1 MGCTN
6 SEEDQVKPEKQ
17 EKPKF
22 NRGNKRRVTDS
33 KNKDIRKNYEFI
45 SMLGNGSFGKVRL
58 YRDKNYKELLF
69 AIKTL
74 KKEGISNYHF
84 NLLKREV
91 DILSNMD
98 HPYIVK
104 YFGIFEDDFFIHIV
118 MEYLKGQDLSKIIS
132 LKNYNDFN
140 ENQMGQI
147 IHQLLKALSFIHS
160 KNIIHRD
167 IKPENILFS
176 DKRNIF
182 SLKLIDFGLAAFSE
196 QDKKIVGTPSYMSP
210 EMVDGNGTYVSDIWS
225 VGVVVYQMLTGK
237 LPFEK
242 NDDEEN
248 TNELLYQRIKKEE
261 YNKERLQKIDCSED
275 VIDFIDKALK
285 KDVKSRMTVEE
296 ALNHPWIKKFNINSL
311 DPSLINEDSIQLF
324 LNFSN
329 KPALQKEI
337 YYFLAKISNENDIA
351 IYKNIFNFF
360 DVNNK
365 GSLSKNDLKEGLAKN
380 KINIDEETLG
390 IIFDGLD
397 FHNNGKIYYS
407 EFLAAMVSSK
417 DFNKEEKII
426 SVFNLLKENEQNN
439 NYITYDSLENAAKA
453 LNLNINK
460 ERLQHCFKKLNG
472 HISLEKFQKIILD
485 DNSEEKASENINFM
499 PTISNGC
506 KSKRNSLFVRKKTH

>member
-6 SEEDQVKPEKQ
+6 SEEEKDKPSFKRQ
-17 EKPKF
+17 
-22 NRGNKRRVTDS
+22 NKRRVTES

-45 SMLGNGSFGKVRL
+45 SILGNGTFGKVRL

-74 KKEGISNYHF
+74 KKEGISSYQF
-84 NLLKREV
+84 NSLKREV

-104 YFGIFEDDFFIHIV
+104 YFGIFEDEHFIHIV
-118 MEYLKGQDLSKIIS
+118 MEYLKGHDLSKIIS
-132 LKNYNDFN
+132 LKDYNDFN

-182 SLKLIDFGLAAFSE
+182 SLKLIDFGLATFSE
-196 QDKKIVGTPSYMSP
+196 QEKKIVGTPMYMSP
-210 EMVDGNGTYVSDIWS
+210 EMIDGNGTYVSDIWS
-225 VGVVVYQMLTGK
+225 VGVVVYQMITGK
-237 LPFEK
+237 LPFDGGEG
-242 NDDEEN
+242 DDN
-248 TNELLYQRIKKEE
+248 QILYEHIKTKE
-261 YNKERLQKIDCSED
+261 YNKEKLNNVECSED
-275 VIDFIDKALK
+275 VKDFIDKALQKDIK
-285 KDVKSRMTVEE
+285 KRMTVEE

-311 DPSLINEDSIQLF
+311 DPSLINKDSIQLF
-324 LNFSN
+324 LNFSK

-360 DVNNK
+360 DMNNT
-365 GSLSKNDLKEGLAKN
+365 GALSKEDLKEGLEKN
-380 KINIDEETLG
+380 KIKIDEETLD

-397 FHNNGKIYYS
+397 FHNSGKIYYS

-426 SVFNLLKENEQNN
+426 SVFNLLRENEQND

-460 ERLQHCFKKLNG
+460 ERIKHCFKKLNG
-472 HISLEKFQKIILD
+472 YISLEKFKKLILD
-485 DNSEEKASENINFM
+485 DNSEEKMSDSINYM
-499 PTISNGC
+499 PTISNGD
-506 KSKRNSLFVRKKTH
+506 KLKKNHTLTRKKKS

>member
-6 SEEDQVKPEKQ
+6 SEEDHDKSQIRRQ
-17 EKPKF
+17 
-22 NRGNKRRVTDS
+22 NKRRVTES

-74 KKEGISNYHF
+74 KKEGITSYHF
-84 NLLKREV
+84 SLLKQEV

-98 HPYIVK
+98 HPNIVK
-104 YFGIFEDDFFIHIV
+104 YFGIFEDDYFIHIV

-132 LKNYNDFN
+132 LKNYTDFN

-182 SLKLIDFGLAAFSE
+182 SLKLIDFGLATFQE
-196 QDKKIVGTPSYMSP
+196 QEKKTAGTPMYMSP

-225 VGVVVYQMLTGK
+225 VGVVVYQMVTGK
-237 LPFEK
+237 LPFDGGENDENQILYEHIK
-242 NDDEEN
+242 ND
-248 TNELLYQRIKKEE
+248 E
-261 YNKERLQKIDCSED
+261 YNKDTLNNVECSDD
-275 VIDFIDKALK
+275 VKDFIDKALQKDIK
-285 KDVKSRMTVEE
+285 KRMTVQE
-296 ALNHPWIKKFNINSL
+296 ALNHPWIKKFNVNSL
-311 DPSLINEDSIQLF
+311 DPSLLNENTIQLL
-324 LNFSN
+324 LNFSK

-360 DVNNK
+360 DMNNK
-365 GSLSKNDLKEGLAKN
+365 GGLSKNDLKEGLEKN
-380 KINIDEETLG
+380 KIDIDEDTLD

-460 ERLQHCFKKLNG
+460 ERIKHCFKRLNES
-472 HISLEKFQKIILD
+472 INLEKFQKIILD
-485 DNSEEKASENINFM
+485 EVSEGQMEENINNM

-506 KSKRNSLFVRKKTH
+506 KPKKNNSVLTRKKTNQM

>member
-6 SEEDQVKPEKQ
+6 SEEEKDKPNFKRQ
-17 EKPKF
+17 
-22 NRGNKRRVTDS
+22 NKRRVTES

-45 SMLGNGSFGKVRL
+45 SMLGNGTFGKVRL

-74 KKEGISNYHF
+74 KKEGISSYQF

-104 YFGIFEDDFFIHIV
+104 YFGIFEDEHFIHIV
-118 MEYLKGQDLSKIIS
+118 MEYLKGHDLSKIIS
-132 LKNYNDFN
+132 LKDYNDFN

-182 SLKLIDFGLAAFSE
+182 SLKLIDFGLATFSE
-196 QDKKIVGTPSYMSP
+196 QEKKIVGTPMYMSP
-210 EMVDGNGTYVSDIWS
+210 EMIDGNGTYVSDIWS
-225 VGVVVYQMLTGK
+225 VGVVVYQMITGK
-237 LPFEK
+237 LPFDGGEG
-242 NDDEEN
+242 DDN
-248 TNELLYQRIKKEE
+248 QILYEHIKTKE
-261 YNKERLQKIDCSED
+261 YNKEKLNNVKCSED
-275 VIDFIDKALK
+275 VKDFIDKALQKDIK
-285 KDVKSRMTVEE
+285 KRMTVEE

-311 DPSLINEDSIQLF
+311 DPSLINKDSIQLF
-324 LNFSN
+324 LNFSK

-360 DVNNK
+360 DMNNK
-365 GSLSKNDLKEGLAKN
+365 GALSKEDLKEGLEKN
-380 KINIDEETLG
+380 KIKIDEETLD

-397 FHNNGKIYYS
+397 FHNSGKIYYS

-426 SVFNLLKENEQNN
+426 SVFNLLRENEQND

-460 ERLQHCFKKLNG
+460 ERIKHCFKKLNG
-472 HISLEKFQKIILD
+472 YISLEKFKKLILD
-485 DNSEEKASENINFM
+485 DNSEEKMSDSINYM
-499 PTISNGC
+499 PTISNGD
-506 KSKRNSLFVRKKTH
+506 KLKKNHTLTRKKTS

>member
-6 SEEDQVKPEKQ
+6 SEEDHDKSQIRRQ
-17 EKPKF
+17 
-22 NRGNKRRVTDS
+22 NKRRVTES

-74 KKEGISNYHF
+74 KKEGITSYHF
-84 NLLKREV
+84 SLLKQEV

-98 HPYIVK
+98 HPNIVK
-104 YFGIFEDDFFIHIV
+104 YFGIFEDDYFIHIV

-132 LKNYNDFN
+132 LKNYTDFN

-182 SLKLIDFGLAAFSE
+182 SLKLIDFGLATFQE
-196 QDKKIVGTPSYMSP
+196 QEKKTAGTPMYMSP
-210 EMVDGNGTYVSDIWS
+210 EMVEGNGTYVSDIWS
-225 VGVVVYQMLTGK
+225 VGVVVYQMVTGK
-237 LPFEK
+237 LPFDGGENDENQILYEHIK
-242 NDDEEN
+242 ND
-248 TNELLYQRIKKEE
+248 E
-261 YNKERLQKIDCSED
+261 YNKEKLNNVECSDD
-275 VIDFIDKALK
+275 VKDFIDKALQKDIK
-285 KDVKSRMTVEE
+285 KRMTVQE
-296 ALNHPWIKKFNINSL
+296 ALNHPWIKKFNVNSL
-311 DPSLINEDSIQLF
+311 DPSLLNENTIQLL
-324 LNFSN
+324 LNFSK

-365 GSLSKNDLKEGLAKN
+365 GGLSKNDLKEGLEKN
-380 KINIDEETLG
+380 KIDIDEDTLD

-460 ERLQHCFKKLNG
+460 ERIKHCFKRLNES
-472 HISLEKFQKIILD
+472 INLEKFQKIILD
-485 DNSEEKASENINFM
+485 EVSEGQMEEDINNM

-506 KSKRNSLFVRKKTH
+506 KPKKNNSVLTRKKTNQM

>member
-6 SEEDQVKPEKQ
+6 SEEDHDKSQIRRQ
-17 EKPKF
+17 
-22 NRGNKRRVTDS
+22 NKRRVTES

-74 KKEGISNYHF
+74 KKEGITSYHF
-84 NLLKREV
+84 SLLKQEV

-98 HPYIVK
+98 HPNIVK
-104 YFGIFEDDFFIHIV
+104 YFGIFEDDYFIHIV

-132 LKNYNDFN
+132 LKNYTDFN

-182 SLKLIDFGLAAFSE
+182 SLKLIDFGLATFKE
-196 QDKKIVGTPSYMSP
+196 QEKKTAGTPMYMSP

-225 VGVVVYQMLTGK
+225 VGVVVYQMVTGK
-237 LPFEK
+237 LPFDGGENDENQILYEHIK
-242 NDDEEN
+242 ND
-248 TNELLYQRIKKEE
+248 E
-261 YNKERLQKIDCSED
+261 YNKEKLNNVECSDD
-275 VIDFIDKALK
+275 VKDFIDKALQKDIK
-285 KDVKSRMTVEE
+285 KRMTVQE
-296 ALNHPWIKKFNINSL
+296 ALNHPWIKKFNVNSL
-311 DPSLINEDSIQLF
+311 DPSLLNENTIQLL
-324 LNFSN
+324 LNFSK

-360 DVNNK
+360 DMNNK
-365 GSLSKNDLKEGLAKN
+365 GGLSKNDLKEGLEKN
-380 KINIDEETLG
+380 KIDIDEDTLD

-460 ERLQHCFKKLNG
+460 ERIKHCFKRLNES
-472 HISLEKFQKIILD
+472 INLEKFQKIILD
-485 DNSEEKASENINFM
+485 EVSEGQMEENINNM

-506 KSKRNSLFVRKKTH
+506 KPKKNNSVLTRKKTNQM

>member
-6 SEEDQVKPEKQ
+6 SEEEKDKPNFKRQ
-17 EKPKF
+17 
-22 NRGNKRRVTDS
+22 NKRRVTES

-45 SMLGNGSFGKVRL
+45 SMLGNGTFGKVRL

-74 KKEGISNYHF
+74 KKEGISSYQF

-104 YFGIFEDDFFIHIV
+104 YFGIFEDEHFIHIV
-118 MEYLKGQDLSKIIS
+118 MEYLKGHDLSKIIS
-132 LKNYNDFN
+132 LKDYNDFN

-182 SLKLIDFGLAAFSE
+182 SLKLIDFGLATFSE
-196 QDKKIVGTPSYMSP
+196 QEKKIVGTPMYMSP
-210 EMVDGNGTYVSDIWS
+210 EMIDGNGTYVSDIWS
-225 VGVVVYQMLTGK
+225 VGVVVYQMITGK
-237 LPFEK
+237 LPFDGGEG
-242 NDDEEN
+242 DDN
-248 TNELLYQRIKKEE
+248 QILYEHIKTKE
-261 YNKERLQKIDCSED
+261 YNKEKLNNVKCSED
-275 VIDFIDKALK
+275 VKDFIDKALQKDIK
-285 KDVKSRMTVEE
+285 KRMTVEE

-311 DPSLINEDSIQLF
+311 DPSLINKDSIQLF
-324 LNFSN
+324 LNFSK

-360 DVNNK
+360 DMNNK
-365 GSLSKNDLKEGLAKN
+365 GALSKEDLKEGLEKN
-380 KINIDEETLG
+380 KIKIDEETLD

-397 FHNNGKIYYS
+397 FHNSGKIYYS

-426 SVFNLLKENEQNN
+426 SVFNLLRENEQND

-460 ERLQHCFKKLNG
+460 ERIKHCFKKLNG
-472 HISLEKFQKIILD
+472 YISLEKFKKLILD
-485 DNSEEKASENINFM
+485 DNSEEKMSDSINYM
-499 PTISNGC
+499 PTISNGD
-506 KSKRNSLFVRKKTH
+506 KLKKNHTLTRKKKS

>member
-6 SEEDQVKPEKQ
+6 SEEEKDKPNFK
-17 EKPKF
+17 
-22 NRGNKRRVTDS
+22 RRNKRRVTES

-45 SMLGNGSFGKVRL
+45 SMLGNGTFGKVRL

-74 KKEGISNYHF
+74 KKEGISSYQF

-104 YFGIFEDDFFIHIV
+104 YFGIFEDEHFIHIV
-118 MEYLKGQDLSKIIS
+118 MEYLKGHDLSKIIS
-132 LKNYNDFN
+132 LKDYNDFN

-182 SLKLIDFGLAAFSE
+182 SLKLIDFGLATFSE
-196 QDKKIVGTPSYMSP
+196 QEKKIVGTPMYMSP
-210 EMVDGNGTYVSDIWS
+210 EMIDGNGTYVSDIWS
-225 VGVVVYQMLTGK
+225 VGVVVYQMITGK
-237 LPFEK
+237 LPFDGGEG
-242 NDDEEN
+242 DDN
-248 TNELLYQRIKKEE
+248 QILYEHIKTKE
-261 YNKERLQKIDCSED
+261 YNKEKLNNVKCSED
-275 VIDFIDKALK
+275 VKDFIDKALQKDIK
-285 KDVKSRMTVEE
+285 KRMTVEE

-311 DPSLINEDSIQLF
+311 DPSLINNDSIQLF
-324 LNFSN
+324 LNFSK

-360 DVNNK
+360 DMNNT
-365 GSLSKNDLKEGLAKN
+365 GALSKEDLKEGLEKN
-380 KINIDEETLG
+380 KIKIDEETLD

-397 FHNNGKIYYS
+397 FHNSGKIYYS

-426 SVFNLLKENEQNN
+426 SVFNLLRENEQND
-439 NYITYDSLENAAKA
+439 NYITYDSLENAAKG

-460 ERLQHCFKKLNG
+460 ERIKHCFKKLNG
-472 HISLEKFQKIILD
+472 YISLEKFKKLILD
-485 DNSEEKASENINFM
+485 DNSEEKMSDIINYM
-499 PTISNGC
+499 PTISNGD
-506 KSKRNSLFVRKKTH
+506 KLKKNHTLTRKKTS

>member
-6 SEEDQVKPEKQ
+6 SEEDHDKSQIRRQ
-17 EKPKF
+17 
-22 NRGNKRRVTDS
+22 NKRRVTES

-74 KKEGISNYHF
+74 KKEGITSYHF
-84 NLLKREV
+84 SLLKQEV

-98 HPYIVK
+98 HPNIVK
-104 YFGIFEDDFFIHIV
+104 YFGIFEDDYFIHIV

-132 LKNYNDFN
+132 LKNYTDFN

-182 SLKLIDFGLAAFSE
+182 SLKLIDFGLATFQE
-196 QDKKIVGTPSYMSP
+196 QEKKTAGTPMYMSP
-210 EMVDGNGTYVSDIWS
+210 EMVDGKGTYVSDIWS
-225 VGVVVYQMLTGK
+225 VGVVVYQMVTGK
-237 LPFEK
+237 LPFDGGENDENQILYEHIK
-242 NDDEEN
+242 ND
-248 TNELLYQRIKKEE
+248 E
-261 YNKERLQKIDCSED
+261 YNKEKLNNVECSDD
-275 VIDFIDKALK
+275 VKDFIDKALQKDIK
-285 KDVKSRMTVEE
+285 KRMTVQE
-296 ALNHPWIKKFNINSL
+296 ALNHPWIKKFNVNSL
-311 DPSLINEDSIQLF
+311 DPSLLNENTIQLL
-324 LNFSN
+324 LNFSK

-360 DVNNK
+360 DMNNK
-365 GSLSKNDLKEGLAKN
+365 GGLSKNDLKEGLEKN
-380 KINIDEETLG
+380 KIDIDEDTLD

-397 FHNNGKIYYS
+397 FHNNRKIYYS

-460 ERLQHCFKKLNG
+460 ERIKHCFKRLNES
-472 HISLEKFQKIILD
+472 INLEKFQKIILD
-485 DNSEEKASENINFM
+485 EVSEEQMEENINNM

-506 KSKRNSLFVRKKTH
+506 KPKKNNSVFTRKKTNQM

>member
-6 SEEDQVKPEKQ
+6 SEEEKDKPNFKRQ
-17 EKPKF
+17 
-22 NRGNKRRVTDS
+22 NKRRVTES

-45 SMLGNGSFGKVRL
+45 SILGNGTFGKVRL

-74 KKEGISNYHF
+74 KKEGISSYQF

-104 YFGIFEDDFFIHIV
+104 YFGIFEDEHFIHIV
-118 MEYLKGQDLSKIIS
+118 MEYLKGHDLSKIIS
-132 LKNYNDFN
+132 LKDYNDFN

-182 SLKLIDFGLAAFSE
+182 SLKLIDFGLATFSE
-196 QDKKIVGTPSYMSP
+196 QEKKIVGTPMYMSP
-210 EMVDGNGTYVSDIWS
+210 EMIDGNGTYVSDIWS
-225 VGVVVYQMLTGK
+225 VGVVVYQMITGK
-237 LPFEK
+237 LPFDGGEG
-242 NDDEEN
+242 DDN
-248 TNELLYQRIKKEE
+248 QILYEHIKTKE
-261 YNKERLQKIDCSED
+261 YNKEKLNNVECSED
-275 VIDFIDKALK
+275 VKDFIDKALQKDIK
-285 KDVKSRMTVEE
+285 KRMTVEE

-311 DPSLINEDSIQLF
+311 DPSLINKDSIQLF
-324 LNFSN
+324 LNFSK

-360 DVNNK
+360 DMNNK
-365 GSLSKNDLKEGLAKN
+365 GALSKEDLKEGLEKN
-380 KINIDEETLG
+380 KIKIDEETLD

-397 FHNNGKIYYS
+397 FHNSGKIYYS

-426 SVFNLLKENEQNN
+426 SVFNLLRENEQND

-460 ERLQHCFKKLNG
+460 ERIKHCFKKLNG
-472 HISLEKFQKIILD
+472 YISLEKFKKLILD
-485 DNSEEKASENINFM
+485 DNSEEKMSDSINYM
-499 PTISNGC
+499 PTISNGD
-506 KSKRNSLFVRKKTH
+506 KLKKNHTLTRKKTS

>member
-6 SEEDQVKPEKQ
+6 SEEDHDKSQIRRQ
-17 EKPKF
+17 
-22 NRGNKRRVTDS
+22 NKRRVTES

-74 KKEGISNYHF
+74 KKEGITSYHF
-84 NLLKREV
+84 SLLKQEV

-98 HPYIVK
+98 HPNIVK
-104 YFGIFEDDFFIHIV
+104 YFGIFEDDYFIHIV

-132 LKNYNDFN
+132 LKNYTDFN

-182 SLKLIDFGLAAFSE
+182 SLKLIDFGLATFQE
-196 QDKKIVGTPSYMSP
+196 QEKKTAGTPMYMSP

-225 VGVVVYQMLTGK
+225 VGVVVYQMVTGK
-237 LPFEK
+237 LPFDGGENDENQILYEHIK
-242 NDDEEN
+242 ND
-248 TNELLYQRIKKEE
+248 E
-261 YNKERLQKIDCSED
+261 YNKEKLNDVECSDD
-275 VIDFIDKALK
+275 VKDFIDKALQKDIK
-285 KDVKSRMTVEE
+285 KRMTVQE
-296 ALNHPWIKKFNINSL
+296 ALNHPWIKKFNVNSL
-311 DPSLINEDSIQLF
+311 DSSLLNENTIQLL
-324 LNFSN
+324 LNFSK

-360 DVNNK
+360 DMNNK
-365 GSLSKNDLKEGLAKN
+365 GGLSKNDLKEGLEKN
-380 KINIDEETLG
+380 KIDIDEDTLD

-460 ERLQHCFKKLNG
+460 ERIKHCFKRLNEN
-472 HISLEKFQKIILD
+472 INLEKFQKIILD
-485 DNSEEKASENINFM
+485 EVSEGQMEENINNM

-506 KSKRNSLFVRKKTH
+506 KPKKNNSVLTRKKTNQM

>member
-6 SEEDQVKPEKQ
+6 SEEDHDKSQIRRQ
-17 EKPKF
+17 
-22 NRGNKRRVTDS
+22 NKRRVTES

-74 KKEGISNYHF
+74 KKEGITSYHF
-84 NLLKREV
+84 SLLKQEV

-98 HPYIVK
+98 HPNIVK
-104 YFGIFEDDFFIHIV
+104 YFGIFEDDYFIHIV

-132 LKNYNDFN
+132 LKNYTDFN

-167 IKPENILFS
+167 VKPENILFS

-182 SLKLIDFGLAAFSE
+182 SLKLIDFGLATFQE
-196 QDKKIVGTPSYMSP
+196 QEKKTVGTPMYMSP

-225 VGVVVYQMLTGK
+225 VGVVVYQMVTGK
-237 LPFEK
+237 LPFDGGENDENQILYEHIK
-242 NDDEEN
+242 ND
-248 TNELLYQRIKKEE
+248 E
-261 YNKERLQKIDCSED
+261 YNKEKLNNVECSED
-275 VIDFIDKALK
+275 VKDFIDKALQKDIK
-285 KDVKSRMTVEE
+285 KRMTVQE
-296 ALNHPWIKKFNINSL
+296 ALNHPWIKKFNVNSL
-311 DPSLINEDSIQLF
+311 DPSLLNENTIQLL
-324 LNFSN
+324 LNFSK

-360 DVNNK
+360 DMNNK
-365 GSLSKNDLKEGLAKN
+365 GGLSKNDLKEGLERN
-380 KINIDEETLG
+380 KIDIDEDTLD

-460 ERLQHCFKKLNG
+460 ERIKHCFKRLNES
-472 HISLEKFQKIILD
+472 INLEKFQKIILD
-485 DNSEEKASENINFM
+485 EVSEGQMEENINNM

-506 KSKRNSLFVRKKTH
+506 KPKKNNSVLTRKKTNQM

>member
-6 SEEDQVKPEKQ
+6 SEEDHDKSQIRRQ
-17 EKPKF
+17 
-22 NRGNKRRVTDS
+22 NKRRVTES

-74 KKEGISNYHF
+74 KKEGITSYHF
-84 NLLKREV
+84 SLLKQEV

-98 HPYIVK
+98 HPNIVK
-104 YFGIFEDDFFIHIV
+104 YFGIFEDDYFIHIV

-132 LKNYNDFN
+132 LKNYTDFN

-182 SLKLIDFGLAAFSE
+182 SLKLIDFGLATFQE
-196 QDKKIVGTPSYMSP
+196 QEKKTAGTPMYMSP

-225 VGVVVYQMLTGK
+225 VGVVVYQMVTGK
-237 LPFEK
+237 LPFDGGENDENQILYEHIK
-242 NDDEEN
+242 ND
-248 TNELLYQRIKKEE
+248 E
-261 YNKERLQKIDCSED
+261 YNKEKLNNVECSDD
-275 VIDFIDKALK
+275 VKDFIDKALQKDIK
-285 KDVKSRMTVEE
+285 KRMTVQE
-296 ALNHPWIKKFNINSL
+296 ALNHPWIKKFNVNSL
-311 DPSLINEDSIQLF
+311 DPSLLNENTIQLL
-324 LNFSN
+324 LNFSK

-360 DVNNK
+360 DMNNK
-365 GSLSKNDLKEGLAKN
+365 GGLSKNDLKEGLEKN
-380 KINIDEETLG
+380 KIDIDEDTLD

-460 ERLQHCFKKLNG
+460 ERIKHCFKRLNES
-472 HISLEKFQKIILD
+472 INLEKFQKIILD
-485 DNSEEKASENINFM
+485 EVSEGQMEENINNM

-506 KSKRNSLFVRKKTH
+506 KPKKNNSVLTRKKTNQM